1 MTSLGLSPYEVN
13 NAVCVACL
21 LSVNE
26 DSHVLRRVRK
36 IEPVAVSVFV
46 FFNHNF
52 KIHEIVPHGVIT
64 IKNRDYVLNRGVSV
78 CLHDSAF
85 IFAPIHDCV
94 FGFARFATSSIARS
108 VCLTFINESYAAII
122 LSNLYR

>member
-1 MTSLGLSPYEVN
+1 MTSLGCRREVN

-36 IEPVAVSVFV
+36 IEPVAVSVSV

-85 IFAPIHDCV
+85 IFVPIHDCV
-94 FGFARFATSSIARS
+94 FWFARFATSSIARS
-108 VCLTFINESYAAII
+108 CLTFINESYAAII
-122 LSNLYR
+122 LSKSYR